1 MKTTIISISIII
13 AFAVNL
19 FAQENMDSSLKIYY
33 ASEEK
38 PVFPIESMTFYEY
51 LDQHL
56 DYDGDEKYF
65 IVTFYVMKDG
75 SIKNIEIKKNK
86 DELFCKKVE
95 EVIKKSSPWIP
106 GKDRE
111 QNVNFG
117 LNFGLLLPTFENLTY
132 ENAMKLGDKSF
143 QEKDFASAITYYNRS
158 YLIDKTED
166 IKNKLAETYIE
177 LGKEYLTKNDT
188 TKACSYFR
196 KSISKKSNN
205 AKAKKYLRKYCN

>member
-1 MKTTIISISIII
+1 
-13 AFAVNL
+13 
-19 FAQENMDSSLKIYY
+19 
-33 ASEEK
+33 
-38 PVFPIESMTFYEY
+38 MTFYEY
-51 LDQHL
+51 LDQNL

-95 EVIKKSSPWIP
+95 EVIKNSSPWIP
-106 GKDRE
+106 AKDRE

-132 ENAMKLGDKSF
+132 ENAMKLGDNSF

-177 LGKEYLTKNDT
+177 LGKEYLMKKDT

-196 KSISKKSNN
+196 KSISKKSTNP
-205 AKAKKYLRKYCN
+205 KAKKYIKKYCK